1 MGFSLGGLQLFSEI
15 KMAAVPIMA
24 TIQVVVPALQ
34 LHSDC
39 QALFDRRENFLGV
52 IGFPI
57 PAGAREPTVGVVVC
71 ATEAELNAFDPSPS
85 TLHSK
90 LLRKY
95 GFSASGR
102 YQGSLIGFG
111 RQSNRFVFRSAT
123 CNLNHFATRQLDPK
137 CVSQST
143 ETILTNGLR
152 WLKLAL
158 RTPQTSSAAVAFVD
172 SLLTKDI
179 TGTLAIKYAPISR
192 LPSGPPRTALQS
204 LDPGVFEI
212 DTKLLIPGLPVVC
225 DAAGGTFLW
234 RLVRLR
240 DGNWIALSFN
250 GAEHWLN
257 FTQIPGTSRVRVRYS
272 TS

>member
-1 MGFSLGGLQLFSEI
+1 MESRQTESETLNSPNTQKASSRPGVK

-39 QALFDRRENFLGV
+39 RALFDRRENFLGV

-57 PAGAREPTVGVVVC
+57 PAEAREPTVGVVVC

-111 RQSNRFVFRSAT
+111 RQSNRFVFRSA
-123 CNLNHFATRQLDPK
+123 
-137 CVSQST
+137 ST
-143 ETILTNGLR
+143 T
-152 WLKLAL
+152 
-158 RTPQTSSAAVAFVD
+158 
-172 SLLTKDI
+172 
-179 TGTLAIKYAPISR
+179 
-192 LPSGPPRTALQS
+192 LPSASLTQSACRTQRKPS
-204 LDPGVFEI
+204 
-212 DTKLLIPGLPVVC
+212 
-225 DAAGGTFLW
+225 
-234 RLVRLR
+234 
-240 DGNWIALSFN
+240 
-250 GAEHWLN
+250 
-257 FTQIPGTSRVRVRYS
+257 
-272 TS
+272 